1 MKSRFVT
8 VLYLA
13 LLAGI
18 VLLAD
23 SQQSQ
28 GLFDGVRRI
37 PGGDK
42 LGHFLL
48 MGLLSF
54 LLNVSLDCRTLRVFA
69 RPLLLGGLVACV
81 AVTLEEFSQIFVR
94 YRTFDLV
101 DLVFDYGGIWAFG
114 RLALSLKIRRGRPA
128 E

>member
-23 SQQSQ
+23 SHQFR

-54 LLNVSLDCRTLRVFA
+54 LLNVSLDCRALRAFGRAALV
-69 RPLLLGGLVACV
+69 GSLVACA
-81 AVTLEEFSQIFVR
+81 AVTLEEFSQLFVR
-94 YRTFDLV
+94 YRTFDPV
-101 DLVFDYGGIWAFG
+101 DLVFDYAGIWAFG
-114 RLALSLKIRRGRPA
+114 RLAVHLKTRRARRAG
-128 E
+128 